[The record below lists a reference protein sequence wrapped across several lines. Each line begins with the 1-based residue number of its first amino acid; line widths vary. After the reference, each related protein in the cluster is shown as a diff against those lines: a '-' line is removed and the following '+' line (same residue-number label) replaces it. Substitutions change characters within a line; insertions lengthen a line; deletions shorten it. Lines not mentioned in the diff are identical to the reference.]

1 MKVYVATHKAADAPL
16 PPNYQYIQ
24 VNAANNQIF
33 SSLHDALGAKN
44 ISAKNPYYC
53 ELTAAYWV
61 WKNDHENEVVGL
73 AHYRRFLTVNKFSSS
88 PRAYLN
94 SPRAEKLLE
103 HYDFLATKLYHTN
116 ATQKEHLLTYVH
128 EKDFDLL
135 RETIQTMYPSYL
147 SAFDEVFSGH
157 ESYLLNM
164 FICKKQT
171 WDAYNEWL
179 FSVLEAMEPKV
190 DMTGYS
196 VQEQRLYGFLAE
208 RLFTV
213 YVRYNHCR
221 VKSFPTFL
229 LGKSKWVIF
238 MEKVQKMLGMRD

>member
-1 MKVYVATHKAADAPL
+1 MKVYVATHMKTEAPL

-24 VNAANNQIF
+24 VNAANNEF
-33 SSLHDALGAKN
+33 FFPLHDALGEDN
-44 ISAKNPYYC
+44 ISAKNPNYC

-88 PRAYLN
+88 PHAYLN
-94 SPRAEKLLE
+94 SPRAENLLKR
-103 HYDFLATKLYHTN
+103 YDFLATKLYRTN
-116 ATQKEHLLTYVH
+116 ATQKQHLLTYVR

-135 RETIQTMYPSYL
+135 RGTVQRLYPAYMP
-147 SAFDEVFSGH
+147 AFDEVFAGH

-171 WDAYNEWL
+171 WDAYYAWL
-179 FSVLEAMEPKV
+179 FSILAALEPQV

-213 YVRYNHCR
+213 YVRCNHCR

-229 LGKSKWVIF
+229 LGKSKWVIL